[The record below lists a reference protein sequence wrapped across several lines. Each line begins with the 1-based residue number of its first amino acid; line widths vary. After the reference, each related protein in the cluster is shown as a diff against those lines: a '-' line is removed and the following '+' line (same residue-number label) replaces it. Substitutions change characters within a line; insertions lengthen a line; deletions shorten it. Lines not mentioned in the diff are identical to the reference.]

1 MNKALNKKIW
11 EERDKVE
18 DLIYAIREGDCD
30 SPDDFLENDVLR
42 RLESVND
49 LLSEIIVDIIREK

>member
-18 DLIYAIREGDCD
+18 DLIYAIREGDYD

-42 RLESVND
+42 RLESVSD
-49 LLSEIIVDIIREK
+49 LLSKIIANIIREK